1 MFKPVNIKNKQY
13 VHCMGELKKDEVLSF
28 SIFGEVLCA
37 VAILLCILAWGF
49 GGSVVY
55 TRKNTQLVFS
65 CWQAWTWLS
74 WPILIWLSWPAWI
87 VLLKGLFMNVGS
99 DYSWLDERTD
109 LNSLVGTIMKNQQPC
124 SCMIEHAV
132 KEWWN
137 NKVEQRCYHNHE
149 LGCCI
154 KSGFA
159 CSNIREQW
167 PLSIRQLYTI
177 CWNMIEQY
185 CYFIPILF
193 YHVNSV
199 VTFYIMHCFIK

>member
-1 MFKPVNIKNKQY
+1 
-13 VHCMGELKKDEVLSF
+13 MGELKKEEVLSF
-28 SIFGEVLCA
+28 SIFDEVLCA
-37 VAILLCILAWGF
+37 VAILLCIQAWGF

-55 TRKNTQLVFS
+55 ARKNTQLVFS

-74 WPILIWLSWPAWI
+74 WPILTWLSWPAWT

-109 LNSLVGTIMKNQQPC
+109 LNSLDGTIMENQQPC

-132 KEWWN
+132 REWWN
-137 NKVEQRCYHNHE
+137 NKVEQRCYNNHE

-159 CSNIREQW
+159 CSNIREQ
-167 PLSIRQLYTI
+167 PLSIRKVVYNMLKHDWTI
-177 CWNMIEQY
+177 L
-185 CYFIPILF
+185 LF
-193 YHVNSV
+193 YTNPVLS
-199 VTFYIMHCFIK
+199 C